1 MSDIDVQHDDA
12 TLDAESF
19 LDVTVR
25 FWAELG
31 RASMPIGRAVALQ
44 EGAVVDLDAKPE
56 EPVDVFVNG
65 SHFGTG
71 RLILNDGEWALRL
84 ESVLALPE
92 TGSTQIGDQVAG
104 LGRGVEHASNSG
116 SDAG

>member
-1 MSDIDVQHDDA
+1 MERDVSEVDVTQDGT

-56 EPVDVFVNG
+56 EPVDVYVNG

-71 RLILNDGEWALRL
+71 RLILADGEWALRL
-84 ESVLALPE
+84 ETVDAL
-92 TGSTQIGDQVAG
+92 
-104 LGRGVEHASNSG
+104 RGVEHASNPG